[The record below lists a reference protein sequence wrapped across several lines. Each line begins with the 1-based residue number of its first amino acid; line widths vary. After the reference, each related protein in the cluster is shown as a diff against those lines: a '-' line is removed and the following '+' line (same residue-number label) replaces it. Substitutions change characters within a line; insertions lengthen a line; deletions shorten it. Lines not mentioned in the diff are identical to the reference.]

1 MENLLENIR
10 WPEDL
15 RKLPADALP
24 ALAEELRAYIIQVM
38 ASHPGHLGSS
48 LGVVEL
54 TVALHYVF
62 NTPYDRIVWD
72 VGHQAYPHK
81 ILTGRRDRFP
91 SIRTLDGLSGFPTP
105 FESEYDA
112 FATGHSATSISAALG
127 MAVASKLRGETKRQH
142 IAVIGDGSMTGGLA
156 FEGLNN
162 AGVSNSNILVILNDN
177 GISIDKSTGA
187 LSRYFTKISTSRRY
201 NNMKNRVWNQ
211 LGKNATGQGARHALS
226 RMTGAVKSLF
236 FKQGNLFEALDFR
249 YFGPVDGH
257 DVPTLI
263 RTLEALKQIQG
274 PKLLHIVTTKG
285 KGLKTAE
292 AEPTLFHAPG
302 QFDSRTGELIKPG
315 INLSLAPRY
324 QDVFG
329 KTIIELAR
337 QNPRI
342 VGITPAMPTG
352 CSLNLMMKKM
362 PERTFDV
369 GIAEQHAVTFA
380 AGLAADGM
388 IPFCNIYSSFMQR
401 AYDQVIHDVALQKLP
416 VVFCLDRAG
425 IVGEDGATHHGAFD
439 LAYFRPI
446 PNLTIASP
454 LNERALRNLMF
465 TAQSGQYG
473 AFVIRYPRGRGVTP
487 RWKTPLELLPP
498 GQGQTLREGRRIAF
512 VSLGHIGNTAI
523 AATRGYLREIGADW
537 DDATQ
542 GPGLFDMIYLK
553 PLDTALLAHIFAHY
567 DLVYTLEDGVIDGGL
582 GSAVCEY
589 AAAMRAP
596 GDGSQ
601 ATDDVK
607 TSDDFHATA
616 SAQSPATP
624 HATPAVKTTAV
635 PEIHRLGMPSDRFVL
650 HGPVEALQHQCGYAK
665 EDLLDIL
672 RREM

>member
-1 MENLLENIR
+1 MGPILMGQLLENIHS
-10 WPEDL
+10 PKDL
-15 RKLPADALP
+15 RALP
-24 ALAEELRAYIIQVM
+24 AESLPQLADEVRAYIIQVM
-38 ASHPGHLGSS
+38 AEHPGHLASS

-62 NTPYDRIVWD
+62 DTPYDRLVWD

-81 ILTGRRDRFP
+81 ILTGRREQFP
-91 SIRTLDGLSGFPTP
+91 TIRTLDGLSGFPTP

-112 FATGHSATSISAALG
+112 FGAGHASTSISAALG
-127 MAVASKLRGETKRQH
+127 MAVADKLNGDTKRQH

-162 AGVSNSNILVILNDN
+162 AGVSSSNLLVILNDN

-201 NNMKNRVWNQ
+201 NRVKNRVWNR
-211 LGKNATGQGARHALS
+211 LGRNQRGKDTRSILS
-226 RMTGAVKSLF
+226 RMTGALKSLV
-236 FKQGNLFEALDFR
+236 FKQGNLFEALNFR

-257 DVPTLI
+257 DLPTLLH
-263 RTLEALKQIQG
+263 TLQTLKDLQG

-285 KGLKTAE
+285 KGLTA
-292 AEPTLFHAPG
+292 AEESPTVFHAPG
-302 QFDSRTGELIKPG
+302 KFDRQTGELLKPG

-329 KTIIELAR
+329 KTIIELA
-337 QNPRI
+337 QINPRI

-352 CSLNLMMKKM
+352 CSLNMMMKKM

-369 GIAEQHAVTFA
+369 GIAEGHAVTFS
-380 AGLAADGM
+380 AGLAAGGL

-446 PNLTIASP
+446 PNLVIASP
-454 LNERALRNLMF
+454 LNEQELRNLMF
-465 TAQSGQYG
+465 TAQSGTHG

-487 RWKTPLELLPP
+487 RWKTPLQELLP
-498 GQGQTLREGRRIAF
+498 GKGTTLREGKKVAF

-523 AATRGYLREIGADW
+523 AATRDFLRARGADW
-537 DDATQ
+537 TDESQ
-542 GPGLFDMIYLK
+542 GPGLFNMIYLK
-553 PLDTALLAHIFAHY
+553 PLDRDLLSHVLSRY
-567 DLVYTLEDGVIDGGL
+567 EVVYTLEDGVVEGGL

-589 AAAMRAP
+589 AAEIKAP
-596 GDGSQ
+596 
-601 ATDDVK
+601 
-607 TSDDFHATA
+607 
-616 SAQSPATP
+616 AQI
-624 HATPAVKTTAV
+624 K
-635 PEIHRLGMPSDRFVL
+635 RLGMPSCQFVL
-650 HGPVEALQHQCGYAK
+650 HGPVEALQHRCGYAQ
-665 EDLLDIL
+665 EDLRALLDAAYI
-672 RREM
+672 

>member
-1 MENLLENIR
+1 MGNLLDQIQS
-10 WPEDL
+10 PEDL
-15 RKLPADALP
+15 RKLAPEDLP
-24 ALAEELRAYIIQVM
+24 ALSEELRHYIIQVM
-38 ASHPGHLGSS
+38 STHPGHLGSS

-54 TVALHYVF
+54 AVALHYVF
-62 NTPYDRIVWD
+62 NTPYDRIIWD

-112 FATGHSATSISAALG
+112 FATGHSSTSISAALG
-127 MAVASKLRGETKRQH
+127 MAVASELKGETDRQH
-142 IAVIGDGSMTGGLA
+142 VAVIGDGSMTGGLA

-201 NNMKNRVWNQ
+201 NHVKDRVWHQ
-211 LGKNATGQGARHALS
+211 LGKNETGKGARHALS
-226 RMTGAVKSLF
+226 RMTAAVKSLF
-236 FKQGNLFEALDFR
+236 LKQGNLFEALDFR

-257 DVPTLI
+257 DLPTLL
-263 RTLEALKQIQG
+263 RTLETLRQIQG

-285 KGLKTAE
+285 KGLRTAE

-302 QFDSRTGELIKPG
+302 RFDSHTGEIIKPG

-380 AGLAADGM
+380 AGLAAAGM

-439 LAYFRPI
+439 LACFRPI

-454 LNERALRNLMF
+454 MNERELRNLMF
-465 TAQSGQYG
+465 TAQTGRYG

-487 RWKTPLELLPP
+487 RWKTSLEEMPP
-498 GQGQTLREGRRIAF
+498 GKGHTLREGRRTAF
-512 VSLGHIGNTAI
+512 VCLGHAGNNAL
-523 AATRGYLREIGADW
+523 AAARDYLNGIGADW
-537 DDATQ
+537 EDATQ
-542 GPGLFDMIYLK
+542 GPGIFNMVYLK
-553 PLDTALLAHIFAHY
+553 PLDTDLLTHILAHY
-567 DLVYTLEDGVIDGGL
+567 ETVYTLEDGVTEGGL

-589 AAAMRAP
+589 AAET
-596 GDGSQ
+596 G
-601 ATDDVK
+601 
-607 TSDDFHATA
+607 ATA
-616 SAQSPATP
+616 
-624 HATPAVKTTAV
+624 
-635 PEIHRLGMPSDRFVL
+635 EIRRLGMPADRFVA
-650 HGPVEALQHQCGYAK
+650 HGTVEELQHQCGYARQ
-665 EDLLDIL
+665 DLLTLMRQPPTD
-672 RREM
+672 

>member
-1 MENLLENIR
+1 MGNLLENIQT
-10 WPEDL
+10 PEDL
-15 RKLPADALP
+15 RTLPVGSLP
-24 ALAEELRAYIIQVM
+24 ALAEELRDYIIHVM
-38 ASHPGHLGSS
+38 ANHPGHLASS

-54 TVALHYVF
+54 AVALHYVF
-62 NTPYDRIVWD
+62 NTPHDRIVWD

-91 SIRTLDGLSGFPTP
+91 SIRTLGGLSGFPSP

-112 FATGHSATSISAALG
+112 FATGHSSTSISAALG
-127 MAVASKLRGETKRQH
+127 MAVAAKLKGDTTRQH

-162 AGVSNSNILVILNDN
+162 AGVSNSNLLVILNDN

-187 LSRYFTKISTSRRY
+187 LSRYFTKIATSRRY
-201 NNMKNRVWNQ
+201 NNVKDRVWDR
-211 LGKNATGQGARHALS
+211 LGKNQTGKGARHALS
-226 RMTGAVKSLF
+226 RMTGALKSLF

-257 DVPTLI
+257 DLPTLI
-263 RTLEALKQIQG
+263 RTLEALKRIQG

-285 KGLKTAE
+285 KGMKTAE
-292 AEPTLFHAPG
+292 AAPTLFHAPG
-302 QFDSRTGELIKPG
+302 RFDSHTGEIIKPG

-337 QNPRI
+337 LNPRI

-369 GIAEQHAVTFA
+369 GIAEQHAVTFS
-380 AGLAADGM
+380 AGLAAAGL

-401 AYDQVIHDVALQKLP
+401 AYDQSIHDVALQQLP

-439 LAYFRPI
+439 LACLRPI

-454 LNERALRNLMF
+454 LNERELRNLMF

-473 AFVIRYPRGRGVTP
+473 TFVIRYPRGRGVTP

-498 GQGQTLREGRRIAF
+498 GQGQTLREGHRIAF

-523 AATRGYLREIGADW
+523 AATREYLREKGADW
-537 DDATQ
+537 TDATQ
-542 GPGLFDMIYLK
+542 GPGLFNMIYLK
-553 PLDTALLAHIFAHY
+553 PLDTALLNHIFEHY
-567 DLVYTLEDGVIDGGL
+567 DLIYTLEDGVADGGL

-589 AAAMRAP
+589 AT
-596 GDGSQ
+596 
-601 ATDDVK
+601 ATK
-607 TSDDFHATA
+607 
-616 SAQSPATP
+616 
-624 HATPAVKTTAV
+624 TPA
-635 PEIHRLGMPSDRFVL
+635 EIHRLGMPADRFVP

-665 EDLLDIL
+665 EDLLNIIQKKHPA
-672 RREM
+672 

>member
-91 SIRTLDGLSGFPTP
+91 SIRTLDGLSGFPAP

-465 TAQSGQYG
+465 SAQSGQYG

-487 RWKTPLELLPP
+487 RWKTPLELLQP

-523 AATRGYLREIGADW
+523 AATRDYLREIGADW

-650 HGPVEALQHQCGYAK
+650 HGPVEALHHQCGYAK
-665 EDLLDIL
+665 EDLLEIL

>member
-1 MENLLENIR
+1 MNATRQASVCRVAFFIMGNLLEHIQT
-10 WPEDL
+10 PEDL
-15 RKLPADALP
+15 RALPVDSLP
-24 ALAEELRAYIIQVM
+24 ALAEELRDYIINVM
-38 ASHPGHLGSS
+38 SDHPGHLGSS
-48 LGVVEL
+48 LGTVEL
-54 TVALHYVF
+54 AVALHYVF
-62 NTPYDRIVWD
+62 NTPHDRIVWD

-91 SIRTLDGLSGFPTP
+91 TIRTLGGLSGFPSP

-112 FATGHSATSISAALG
+112 FATGHSSTSISAALG
-127 MAVASKLRGETKRQH
+127 MAVASKLKGDTTRQH
-142 IAVIGDGSMTGGLA
+142 IAVIGDGAMTGGLA

-162 AGVSNSNILVILNDN
+162 AGVSNSNLLVILNDN

-187 LSRYFTKISTSRRY
+187 LSRYFTKIVTSRRY
-201 NNMKNRVWNQ
+201 NNVKDRVWDR
-211 LGKNATGQGARHALS
+211 LGKNETGKGARHALS
-226 RMTGAVKSLF
+226 RMTGALKSLF

-249 YFGPVDGH
+249 YFGPMDGH
-257 DVPTLI
+257 DLPTLI
-263 RTLEALKQIQG
+263 RTLEALKRIQG

-285 KGLKTAE
+285 KGMKTAE
-292 AEPTLFHAPG
+292 AAPTLFHAPG
-302 QFDSRTGELIKPG
+302 RFDSQTGEIIKPG

-369 GIAEQHAVTFA
+369 GIAEQHAVTFS
-380 AGLAADGM
+380 AGLAAAGL

-401 AYDQVIHDVALQKLP
+401 AYDQVIHDVALQQLP

-439 LAYFRPI
+439 LACLRPI

-454 LNERALRNLMF
+454 LNERELRNLMF

-473 AFVIRYPRGRGVTP
+473 TFVIRYPRGRGVTP

-512 VSLGHIGNTAI
+512 VCLGHIGNTAI
-523 AATRGYLREIGADW
+523 AATREYLRETGADW
-537 DDATQ
+537 TDATQ
-542 GPGLFDMIYLK
+542 GPGLFNMIYLK
-553 PLDTALLAHIFAHY
+553 PLDTALLNHIFAHY
-567 DLVYTLEDGVIDGGL
+567 DKIYTLEDGVTDGGL

-589 AAAMRAP
+589 AAETKT
-596 GDGSQ
+596 Q
-601 ATDDVK
+601 A
-607 TSDDFHATA
+607 
-616 SAQSPATP
+616 
-624 HATPAVKTTAV
+624 
-635 PEIHRLGMPSDRFVL
+635 EIHRLGMPADRFVL
-650 HGPVEALQHQCGYAK
+650 HGPVEALQHQCGYARQ
-665 EDLLDIL
+665 DLVAIL
-672 RREM
+672 RQHLV

>member
-1 MENLLENIR
+1 MGNLLENIQT
-10 WPEDL
+10 PEDL
-15 RKLPADALP
+15 RTLPVGSLP
-24 ALAEELRAYIIQVM
+24 ALAEELRDYIIHVM
-38 ASHPGHLGSS
+38 ANHPGHLASS

-54 TVALHYVF
+54 AVALHYVF
-62 NTPYDRIVWD
+62 NTPHDRIVWD

-91 SIRTLDGLSGFPTP
+91 SIRTLGGLSGFPSP

-112 FATGHSATSISAALG
+112 FATGHSSTSISAALG
-127 MAVASKLRGETKRQH
+127 MAVAAKLKGDTSRQH

-162 AGVSNSNILVILNDN
+162 AGVSNSNLLVILNDN

-187 LSRYFTKISTSRRY
+187 LSRYFTKIATSRRY
-201 NNMKNRVWNQ
+201 NNVKDRVWDR
-211 LGKNATGQGARHALS
+211 LGKNQTGKGARHALS
-226 RMTGAVKSLF
+226 RMTGALKSLF

-257 DVPTLI
+257 DLPSLI
-263 RTLEALKQIQG
+263 RTLEALKRIQG
-274 PKLLHIVTTKG
+274 PKLLHIVTIKG
-285 KGLKTAE
+285 KGMKTAE
-292 AEPTLFHAPG
+292 AAPTLFHAPG
-302 QFDSRTGELIKPG
+302 RFDSHTGEIIKPG

-337 QNPRI
+337 LNPRI

-369 GIAEQHAVTFA
+369 GIAEQHAVTFS
-380 AGLAADGM
+380 AGLAAAGL

-401 AYDQVIHDVALQKLP
+401 AYDQIIHDVALQQLP

-439 LAYFRPI
+439 LACLRPI

-454 LNERALRNLMF
+454 LNERELRNLMF

-473 AFVIRYPRGRGVTP
+473 TFVIRYPRGRGVTP

-498 GQGQTLREGRRIAF
+498 GQGQTLREGHRIAF

-523 AATRGYLREIGADW
+523 AATREYLREKGADW
-537 DDATQ
+537 TDATQ
-542 GPGLFDMIYLK
+542 GPGLFNMIYLK
-553 PLDTALLAHIFAHY
+553 PLDTALLNHIFAHY
-567 DLVYTLEDGVIDGGL
+567 DFIYTLEDGVADGGL

-589 AAAMRAP
+589 AT
-596 GDGSQ
+596 
-601 ATDDVK
+601 ATK
-607 TSDDFHATA
+607 
-616 SAQSPATP
+616 
-624 HATPAVKTTAV
+624 TPA
-635 PEIHRLGMPSDRFVL
+635 EIHRLGMPADRFVP

-665 EDLLDIL
+665 EDLLNIIQKKHPA
-672 RREM
+672 

>member
-1 MENLLENIR
+1 MGNLLENIQT
-10 WPEDL
+10 PEDL
-15 RKLPADALP
+15 RTLPVGSLP
-24 ALAEELRAYIIQVM
+24 ALAEELRDYIIHVM
-38 ASHPGHLGSS
+38 ANHPGHLASS

-54 TVALHYVF
+54 AVALHYVF
-62 NTPYDRIVWD
+62 NTPHDRIVWD

-91 SIRTLDGLSGFPTP
+91 SIRTLGGLSGFPSP

-112 FATGHSATSISAALG
+112 FATGHSSTSISAALG
-127 MAVASKLRGETKRQH
+127 MAVAAKLKGDTTRQH

-162 AGVSNSNILVILNDN
+162 AGVSNSNLLVILNDN

-187 LSRYFTKISTSRRY
+187 LSRYFTKIATSRRY
-201 NNMKNRVWNQ
+201 NNVKDRVWDR
-211 LGKNATGQGARHALS
+211 LGKNQTGKGARHALS
-226 RMTGAVKSLF
+226 RMTGALKSLF

-257 DVPTLI
+257 DLPSLI
-263 RTLEALKQIQG
+263 RTLEALKRIQG

-285 KGLKTAE
+285 KGMKTAE
-292 AEPTLFHAPG
+292 AAPTLFHAPG
-302 QFDSRTGELIKPG
+302 RFDSHTGEIIKPG

-329 KTIIELAR
+329 KTIIELACL
-337 QNPRI
+337 NPRI

-369 GIAEQHAVTFA
+369 GIAEQHAVTFS
-380 AGLAADGM
+380 AGLAAAGL

-401 AYDQVIHDVALQKLP
+401 AYDQIIHDVALQQLP

-439 LAYFRPI
+439 LACLRPI

-454 LNERALRNLMF
+454 LNERELRNLMF

-473 AFVIRYPRGRGVTP
+473 TFVIRYPRGRGVTP

-498 GQGQTLREGRRIAF
+498 GQGQTLREGHRIAF

-523 AATRGYLREIGADW
+523 AATREYLREKGADW
-537 DDATQ
+537 TDATQ
-542 GPGLFDMIYLK
+542 GPGLFNMIYLK
-553 PLDTALLAHIFAHY
+553 PLDTALLNHIFAHY
-567 DLVYTLEDGVIDGGL
+567 DLIYTLEDGVADGGL

-589 AAAMRAP
+589 AT
-596 GDGSQ
+596 
-601 ATDDVK
+601 ATK
-607 TSDDFHATA
+607 
-616 SAQSPATP
+616 
-624 HATPAVKTTAV
+624 TPA
-635 PEIHRLGMPSDRFVL
+635 EIHRLGMPADRFVP

-665 EDLLDIL
+665 EDLLNIIQKKHPA
-672 RREM
+672 

>member
-38 ASHPGHLGSS
+38 ANHPGHLGSS

-589 AAAMRAP
+589 AAETKAP
-596 GDGSQ
+596 
-601 ATDDVK
+601 V
-607 TSDDFHATA
+607 
-616 SAQSPATP
+616 
-624 HATPAVKTTAV
+624 
-635 PEIHRLGMPSDRFVL
+635 EIRRLGMPADRFVL
-650 HGPVEALQHQCGYAK
+650 HGPVEALHHQCGYAK